1 MRIGQRRVGS
11 YAFDRGSQV
20 SLLSQSVV
28 ISHRLFR
35 HSIPMSTTPYPPRRD
50 ETATAD
56 LTRSRHSGT
65 SIGASAADVAVREG
79 TGTSLSTGAILLRQ
93 SRLRAAALGLF
104 VWWGLILLQVL
115 LAGRTWIEPAAVVL
129 TLGAASVLLS
139 RAGRS
144 ARPGCGHWNSRSS
157 P

>member
-1 MRIGQRRVGS
+1 
-11 YAFDRGSQV
+11 
-20 SLLSQSVV
+20 
-28 ISHRLFR
+28 
-35 HSIPMSTTPYPPRRD
+35 MSTTTYLPRRD

-56 LTRSRHSGT
+56 LSRSRHSAT
-65 SIGASAADVAVREG
+65 SIGSSAADVAVREAA
-79 TGTSLSTGAILLRQ
+79 GTSLSTGAILLRQ

-104 VWWGLILLQVL
+104 VWWALILLQVL
-115 LAGRTWIEPAAVVL
+115 LADRTWVVPAAVVL
-129 TLGAASVLLS
+129 ALGAASVLLS